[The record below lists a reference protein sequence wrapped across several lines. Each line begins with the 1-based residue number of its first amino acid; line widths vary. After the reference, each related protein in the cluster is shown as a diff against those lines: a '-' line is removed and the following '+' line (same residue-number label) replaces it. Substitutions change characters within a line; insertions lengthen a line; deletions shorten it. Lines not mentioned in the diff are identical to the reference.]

1 MYPNDNKQTN
11 PVDYLNQISTHAP
24 KKSFFFNKKP
34 LLIASIVG
42 AVIVGL
48 VIIIAVINM
57 ISSVINP
64 TERLAARLVNTS
76 TVADGA
82 TAKLKNSQLKATNS
96 NLKIYLTNT
105 IRDFTPILASS
116 NIKISKLSKNV
127 TTAESVNTMLA
138 TLEDA
143 RLNAIYDRIY
153 AIEMTHQLDITLI
166 LMNQIY
172 NNTGK
177 KDLKSFLENART
189 SLVAIQKQFA
199 DFNAT
204 NG

>member
-11 PVDYLNQISTHAP
+11 PVDYLNQIAPHAP
-24 KKSFFFNKKP
+24 KKSLFLNKKP

-42 AVIVGL
+42 AVIVVL
-48 VIIIAVINM
+48 IIIMAVVNI
-57 ISSVINP
+57 ISSEINP

-76 TVADGA
+76 TVAEGA

-105 IRDFTPILASS
+105 IRDFTPILASA
-116 NIKISKLSKNV
+116 NIKIAKIGKNV
-127 TTAESVNTMLA
+127 LAAESVDKMLK

-153 AIEMTHQLDITLI
+153 AIEMSHQLDTILI
-166 LMNQIY
+166 LMNQLG
-172 NNTGK
+172 NNTSK
-177 KDLKSFLENART
+177 KDFKSFLENARP
-189 SLVAIQKQFA
+189 SLVAIKKQFA

>member
-48 VIIIAVINM
+48 VIIMAVVNI
-57 ISSVINP
+57 ISSEINP

-76 TVADGA
+76 SVAEGA

-105 IRDFTPILASS
+105 IRDFTPILASA
-116 NIKISKLSKNV
+116 NIKIAKIGKNV
-127 TTAESVNTMLA
+127 LAAESVDKMLK

-143 RLNAIYDRIY
+143 RLSAIYDRIY
-153 AIEMTHQLDITLI
+153 AIEMSHQLDTILI
-166 LMNQIY
+166 LMNQLG
-172 NNTGK
+172 NNTSK
-177 KDLKSFLENART
+177 KDFRSFLENARP